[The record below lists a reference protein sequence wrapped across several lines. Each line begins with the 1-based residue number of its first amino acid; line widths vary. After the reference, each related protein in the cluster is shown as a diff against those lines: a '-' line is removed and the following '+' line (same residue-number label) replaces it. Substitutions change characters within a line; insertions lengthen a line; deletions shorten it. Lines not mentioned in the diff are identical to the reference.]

1 MKRLL
6 LIGCLFAAFAC
17 TKEPAE
23 LSDGSGPNPPRIVG
37 TPTSELALKGEISIK
52 LTPEMAQA
60 VAVAQAQLPATR
72 SGAVTRSGVGT
83 IDELL
88 NEIGAGRFERIVA
101 YNPDW
106 EEIYD
111 ETGMNRWYSVSFDE
125 SVDLGQIGSRFAA
138 LPGVAVVEYQINPR
152 YIRPMS
158 VGPAIPASGDN
169 LCKMGGTRAAAAM
182 NDPLL
187 EYQWHYDNPGP
198 NRHFDQPKA
207 GADINLLDAWQLCTG
222 SEDII
227 VAVIDE
233 PVQTDHPDLKA
244 NIWSN
249 PKNSQEHGFN
259 FWDNSSVLD
268 WKTPAKEEDGTESY
282 ADHGTH
288 VAGVIA
294 AVNNN
299 GRGVCGIAGGRSNQG
314 GVKIMSCQIMG
325 NSEGAKTSN
334 KNVKAFEYAWTN
346 GAVIAQNSW
355 GYLLED
361 SDGNPIPPEQF
372 EKEWNQGFGSM
383 RDAIDTFIRGAAAK
397 NPDSPLQG
405 GLVIFAAGNDGDV
418 YGDAAVYPAA
428 YGPVIAVGSMDW
440 GFRPAY
446 YTDYG
451 SWVDITAP
459 GGDAYTAQSVIDKK
473 YYTNGMVMSTILC
486 DDTMDYQDGRKDDDY
501 WYGYGFM
508 QGTSMACPH
517 VSGVAALGLAYAAQ
531 NGKKYTPSEFKALL
545 LSPVYGI
552 DDYFTGSK
560 RGDGVIVPDLSVYKN
575 KMGGGCIDALKLLLA
590 IKGTPAIY
598 VKTGEAATVDFARY
612 FGGDKSVVALESAKF
627 ASPSNLGIGS
637 SSAVFNGT
645 KITFECSKTGTSLL
659 TITAK
664 AGDTTIER
672 EFAIVSRPSLAG
684 NGGWL

>member
-23 LSDGSGPNPPRIVG
+23 LSGGSGPNPPRIVG

-52 LTPEMAQA
+52 LTPEMAQV

-72 SGAVTRSGVGT
+72 GGAVTRSGVGT
-83 IDELL
+83 IDDLL
-88 NEIGAGRFERIVA
+88 NEIGAEHFERIIT
-101 YNPDW
+101 YNPEW
-106 EEIYD
+106 EAIYD
-111 ETGMNRWYSVSFDE
+111 ETGINRWYSVSFDE
-125 SVDLGQIGSRFAA
+125 DADLGQIGGRFAA
-138 LPGVAVVEYQINPR
+138 LPGVAVVEYQINPQ

-158 VGPAIPASGDN
+158 VGPVIPASGAN
-169 LCKMGGTRAAAAM
+169 LHKTGETRAATTM

-187 EYQWHYDNPGP
+187 DYQWHFDNPGP
-198 NRHFDQPKA
+198 NQTFSQLKA

-325 NSEGAKTSN
+325 NSEGAETPY
-334 KNVKAFEYAWTN
+334 KNVNAFEYAWTN

-361 SDGNPIPPEQF
+361 SDGNPIPPKQF
-372 EKEWNQGFGSM
+372 EKEWNQNYGLM
-383 RDAIDTFIRGAAAK
+383 RDAIDTFIRSAAAK

-405 GLVIFAAGNDGDV
+405 GLVIFAAGNDGNV

-428 YGPVIAVGSMDW
+428 YSPIIAVGSMDW

-459 GGDAYTAQSVIDKK
+459 GGDFISSDGYGDGGVL
-473 YYTNGMVMSTILC
+473 STILC
-486 DDTMDYQDGRKDDDY
+486 DDTMNFTDGRKNKKL
-501 WYGYGFM
+501 YGYGFM

-545 LSPVYGI
+545 LSSVYGI

-560 RGDGVIVPDLSVYKN
+560 KGDLLPIPDLSVYKN

-612 FGGDKSVVALESAKF
+612 FGGDKSVVTLESTAKL
-627 ASPSNLGIGS
+627 ASPGNLGL
-637 SSAVFNGT
+637 SSASVSVVGT
-645 KITFECSKTGTSLL
+645 KITFNCSKTGTSLL
-659 TITAK
+659 MITAK

>member
-88 NEIGAGRFERIVA
+88 NEIGAEHFERIIT
-101 YNPDW
+101 YNPEW
-106 EEIYD
+106 EAIYD
-111 ETGMNRWYSVSFDE
+111 ETGINRWYSVSFDE
-125 SVDLGQIGSRFAA
+125 DADLGQIGSRFAA
-138 LPGVAVVEYQINPR
+138 LPGVAVVEYQINPQ

-158 VGPAIPASGDN
+158 VGPVIPASGAN
-169 LCKMGGTRAAAAM
+169 LHKTGETRAATTM

-187 EYQWHYDNPGP
+187 DYQWHFDNPGP
-198 NRHFDQPKA
+198 NQTFSQLKA

-325 NSEGAKTSN
+325 NSEGAETPY
-334 KNVKAFEYAWTN
+334 KNVNAFEYAWTN

-361 SDGNPIPPEQF
+361 SDGNPIPPKQF
-372 EKEWNQGFGSM
+372 EKEWNQNYGLM
-383 RDAIDTFIRGAAAK
+383 RDAIDTFIRSAAAK

-405 GLVIFAAGNDGDV
+405 GLVIFAAGNDGNV

-428 YGPVIAVGSMDW
+428 YSPIIAVGSMDW

-459 GGDAYTAQSVIDKK
+459 GGDFISSDGYGDGGVL
-473 YYTNGMVMSTILC
+473 STILC
-486 DDTMDYQDGRKDDDY
+486 DDTMNFTDGRKNKKL
-501 WYGYGFM
+501 YGYGFM
-508 QGTSMACPH
+508 QG
-517 VSGVAALGLAYAAQ
+517 
-531 NGKKYTPSEFKALL
+531 
-545 LSPVYGI
+545 I
-552 DDYFTGSK
+552 
-560 RGDGVIVPDLSVYKN
+560 
-575 KMGGGCIDALKLLLA
+575 
-590 IKGTPAIY
+590 
-598 VKTGEAATVDFARY
+598 
-612 FGGDKSVVALESAKF
+612 
-627 ASPSNLGIGS
+627 
-637 SSAVFNGT
+637 
-645 KITFECSKTGTSLL
+645 
-659 TITAK
+659 
-664 AGDTTIER
+664 
-672 EFAIVSRPSLAG
+672 
-684 NGGWL
+684 

>member
-1 MKRLL
+1 
-6 LIGCLFAAFAC
+6 
-17 TKEPAE
+17 
-23 LSDGSGPNPPRIVG
+23 
-37 TPTSELALKGEISIK
+37 
-52 LTPEMAQA
+52 
-60 VAVAQAQLPATR
+60 
-72 SGAVTRSGVGT
+72 
-83 IDELL
+83 
-88 NEIGAGRFERIVA
+88 
-101 YNPDW
+101 
-106 EEIYD
+106 
-111 ETGMNRWYSVSFDE
+111 
-125 SVDLGQIGSRFAA
+125 
-138 LPGVAVVEYQINPR
+138 
-152 YIRPMS
+152 
-158 VGPAIPASGDN
+158 
-169 LCKMGGTRAAAAM
+169 M

-187 EYQWHYDNPGP
+187 DYQWHFDNPGP
-198 NRHFDQPKA
+198 DRYFDQPKA

-325 NSEGAKTSN
+325 NSEGAQTGN
-334 KNVKAFEYAWTN
+334 KNIKAFEYAWTN
-346 GAVIAQNSW
+346 GAIIAQNSW
-355 GYLLED
+355 GYLLQD
-361 SDGNPIPPEQF
+361 KDGNPIPPEQF
-372 EKEWNQGFGSM
+372 ENEWNSQNFSAM

-418 YGDAAVYPAA
+418 YGDAAIYPAA
-428 YGPVIAVGSMDW
+428 YSPIIAVGSMDW

-545 LSPVYGI
+545 LSSVYGI

-590 IKGTPAIY
+590 IKGTPAVY
-598 VKTGEAATVDFARY
+598 VKTGEAVTVDFSRY
-612 FGGDKSVVALESAKF
+612 FGGDKSVVTLESTAKL
-627 ASPSNLGIGS
+627 ASPGNLGL
-637 SSAVFNGT
+637 SSASVSVVGT
-645 KITFECSKTGTSLL
+645 KITFNCPKTGASLL
-659 TITAK
+659 TVTAK
-664 AGDTTIER
+664 AGDTAIER
-672 EFAIVSRPSLAG
+672 EFAIVSRPNLAG

>member
-23 LSDGSGPNPPRIVG
+23 LSGGSGPNPPRIVG

-138 LPGVAVVEYQINPR
+138 LSGVAVVEYQINPR

-459 GGDAYTAQSVIDKK
+459 DGDFISSDGYGDGGVL
-473 YYTNGMVMSTILC
+473 STILC
-486 DDTMDYQDGRKDDDY
+486 DDTMNFTDGRKNKKL
-501 WYGYGFM
+501 YGYGFM

-545 LSPVYGI
+545 LSSVYGI
-552 DDYFTGSK
+552 DDYFTDSK
-560 RGDGVIVPDLSVYKN
+560 RGDGVIVPDR
-575 KMGGGCIDALKLLLA
+575 ARLLRSIL
-590 IKGTPAIY
+590 PAIS
-598 VKTGEAATVDFARY
+598 AATRVSWRWSRRNSHRPPTWGSTPRRPFSTERR
-612 FGGDKSVVALESAKF
+612 SRSSAPRRELRCLRSPPKP
-627 ASPSNLGIGS
+627 AIRRSSGSSPSFRGPVWPGTAVGSEKGRTCGILAAGLS
-637 SSAVFNGT
+637 GPAVF
-645 KITFECSKTGTSLL
+645 
-659 TITAK
+659 AY
-664 AGDTTIER
+664 
-672 EFAIVSRPSLAG
+672 
-684 NGGWL
+684 

>member
-138 LPGVAVVEYQINPR
+138 LSGVAVVEYQINPR

-299 GRGVCGIAGGRSNQG
+299 GRGVCGIARRPEQSGRREDHVLSDHGEQRGGQNLQQERQGVRICLDQRCGYRPEQLGVSAGRTATAIRYLRSN
-314 GVKIMSCQIMG
+314 
-325 NSEGAKTSN
+325 
-334 KNVKAFEYAWTN
+334 
-346 GAVIAQNSW
+346 
-355 GYLLED
+355 
-361 SDGNPIPPEQF
+361 
-372 EKEWNQGFGSM
+372 
-383 RDAIDTFIRGAAAK
+383 
-397 NPDSPLQG
+397 
-405 GLVIFAAGNDGDV
+405 
-418 YGDAAVYPAA
+418 
-428 YGPVIAVGSMDW
+428 
-440 GFRPAY
+440 
-446 YTDYG
+446 
-451 SWVDITAP
+451 
-459 GGDAYTAQSVIDKK
+459 
-473 YYTNGMVMSTILC
+473 
-486 DDTMDYQDGRKDDDY
+486 
-501 WYGYGFM
+501 
-508 QGTSMACPH
+508 
-517 VSGVAALGLAYAAQ
+517 
-531 NGKKYTPSEFKALL
+531 
-545 LSPVYGI
+545 
-552 DDYFTGSK
+552 SK
-560 RGDGVIVPDLSVYKN
+560 RSGIRASGRCAMRSTRLS
-575 KMGGGCIDALKLLLA
+575 G
-590 IKGTPAIY
+590 
-598 VKTGEAATVDFARY
+598 ARR
-612 FGGDKSVVALESAKF
+612 
-627 ASPSNLGIGS
+627 PRIR
-637 SSAVFNGT
+637 
-645 KITFECSKTGTSLL
+645 IPRCR
-659 TITAK
+659 
-664 AGDTTIER
+664 AG
-672 EFAIVSRPSLAG
+672 
-684 NGGWL
+684 W